1 MEADASPFDP
11 AHHGWTQRPLDGF
24 FSVVGPLW
32 ARREADA
39 WAYGLLA
46 DARHGNRAGLV
57 HGGMLMTLIDQA
69 ASAVAWEAVDRK
81 RCVTIQ
87 LDTHFI
93 AASRPGQFIE
103 ARSRVARRTAELVFV
118 QTSLSVQGAEIAV
131 ASGIMKVMR
140 KNS

>member
-1 MEADASPFDP
+1 MEVDSLPYDP
-11 AHHGWTQRPLDGF
+11 AQDGWAQRALDGF
-24 FSVVGPLW
+24 FTLVGPLW
-32 ARREADA
+32 ARREGDG

-46 DARHGNRAGLV
+46 ESKHSNRAGLV

-118 QTSLSVQGAEIAV
+118 QTSLSVQGTEVAV
-131 ASGIMKVMR
+131 ASGIMKVVNR
-140 KNS
+140 DG

>member
-1 MEADASPFDP
+1 MAIDPPAYDP
-11 AHHGWTQRPLDGF
+11 AQHGWTQRPLDGF
-24 FSVVGPLW
+24 FSLVGPLW
-32 ARREADA
+32 TRREGDA

-103 ARSRVARRTAELVFV
+103 ARSRVARRTTELVFV
-118 QTSLSVQGAEIAV
+118 QTSLSVQDNEIAV
-131 ASGIMKVMR
+131 ASGIMKVVR
-140 KNS
+140 KDG